1 MELSYNNSES
11 TVRPQNISFDTY
23 GVRLVRNITE
33 VIRNNGH
40 EDVTYYV
47 YEEAVLTHAE
57 FQTYT
62 NIMLMQSM
70 NPNFL

>member
-1 MELSYNNSES
+1 MELSYVQSES
-11 TVRPQNISFDTY
+11 TIRPQTISFDAH

-33 VIRNNGH
+33 VVRNNGS

-62 NIMLMQSM
+62 NIMLIQQMS
-70 NPNFL
+70 PTSL

>member
-1 MELSYNNSES
+1 MELSYVQSES
-11 TVRPQNISFDTY
+11 TIRPQSISFDTHS
-23 GVRLVRNITE
+23 VRLVRNITE
-33 VIRNNGH
+33 VVRNNGS

-62 NIMLMQSM
+62 NIMLIQQMS
-70 NPNFL
+70 PTSL

>member
-1 MELSYNNSES
+1 MELSYIQSES
-11 TVRPQNISFDTY
+11 TVRPQNISFDTH

-33 VIRNNGH
+33 VVRNNGGT
-40 EDVTYYV
+40 ETKYYV

-70 NPNFL
+70 NPTFL

>member
-1 MELSYNNSES
+1 MELSYVQSES
-11 TVRPQNISFDTY
+11 TVRPQNISFDTH

-33 VIRNNGH
+33 DIRNNGDT
-40 EDVTYYV
+40 ETKYYV

-62 NIMLMQSM
+62 NTMLMQAI
-70 NPNFL
+70 NPTFL